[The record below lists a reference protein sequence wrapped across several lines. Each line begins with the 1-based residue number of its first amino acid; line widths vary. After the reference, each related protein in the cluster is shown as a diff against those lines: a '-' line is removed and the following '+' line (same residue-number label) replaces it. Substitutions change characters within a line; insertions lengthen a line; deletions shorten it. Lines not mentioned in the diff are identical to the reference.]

1 MFGESVRKMAALTYT
16 PEFVNSDDVYCIEKV
31 LWIMKR
37 NNIIHCATKGTDET
51 SVLKCI
57 GRKLVCEAEKEVEI

>member
-1 MFGESVRKMAALTYT
+1 MFGESVRKMAALTHT
-16 PEFVNSDDVYCIEKV
+16 PEFENSDNVYCIEKV

-37 NNIIHCATKGTDET
+37 DKIIQCSTKGTDE

-57 GRKLVCEAEKEVEI
+57 GRKLVCEAVKEVEI